1 MRRQSWSKEH
11 VGVTA
16 LKQGRKWSRNVKKRR
31 QRGFKLSITHPGSD
45 GNTISISRKP
55 KWTCLG
61 TMTFSRWMFSAFKL
75 EENPLPGWIG
85 LNSGPDY
92 NRTVFVLLQH
102 RLFGNSPFFI
112 NGKVVIL
119 WIVQSFFNTLIQVLQ
134 GDEVLCLLLEEIE
147 GAKSPSFFQS
157 VFRKITRISIV
168 TFT

>member
-1 MRRQSWSKEH
+1 MIKRTCWGHSTQTRTKM
-11 VGVTA
+11 
-16 LKQGRKWSRNVKKRR
+16 KQKREKRR

-85 LNSGPDY
+85 LNSGSDY

-134 GDEVLCLLLEEIE
+134 GDEVLCFLLEEIE
-147 GAKSPSFFQS
+147 GAKSQFVRS